1 MKKLSQPRN
10 GQSRVPTR
18 RRFLKGSGAVVA
30 GAIAAP
36 AIWSRRAR
44 AADELN
50 ILTWCDHLD
59 PTLIGAFEE
68 AHGVRVNLKDYEGTG
83 SALAILEQS
92 GPGDWDVWI
101 VNSNDVQEVSKAV
114 KFTELSE
121 SAFDMDSIFPEVR
134 QPQFHYKDG
143 KMIAIPE
150 KFGYTAVCFNREK
163 VDVADLQ
170 TMSVLWNPKYEGR
183 IGIFD
188 WYQPV
193 MQMLLV
199 ANGGDPSNM
208 TMADL
213 EPIREQ
219 LFKIK
224 KVAALIS
231 DVVTCQTALATGD
244 IDILGGGAEFIVSQ
258 LAAGE
263 KPELDWLV
271 PKEGGGRWMQS
282 ITILDGSAR
291 KDLALQFLQYIMSN
305 DGQARL
311 ATSECFWAMPTNM
324 NASLG
329 AEEKK
334 VLRWDDQ
341 AEYLA
346 NTRYDIRQG
355 PELDEAQIDLWAE
368 FLHA

>member
-1 MKKLSQPRN
+1 MMKINQIRN
-10 GQSRVPTR
+10 SRRCVPTR
-18 RRFLKGSGAVVA
+18 RSFLKGSSAVLAGAV
-30 GAIAAP
+30 AAP
-36 AIWSRRAR
+36 LILSRRAQ
-44 AADELN
+44 AAEELN
-50 ILTWCDHLD
+50 VLTWCDHLD
-59 PTLIGAFEE
+59 PKLIGPFEE

-83 SALAILEQS
+83 TALALLEQS

-101 VNSNDVQEVSKAV
+101 VNSNDVQEVSKTV
-114 KFTELSE
+114 KFAELSE
-121 SAFDMDSIFPEVR
+121 SAFDMDSIFSEVR

-150 KFGYTAVCFNREK
+150 KYGYTAICYNRDK
-163 VDVADLQ
+163 VDVADVQ
-170 TMSVLWNPKYEGR
+170 TMSVLWNPKYQDR
-183 IGIFD
+183 VGIFD

-213 EPIREQ
+213 DPIREQ

-282 ITILDGSAR
+282 ITILDGSTR
-291 KDLALQFLQYIMSN
+291 KDLALEFLQYIMSN

-311 ATSECFWAMPTNM
+311 ATSECFWAMPTNV

-341 AEYLA
+341 AKYLA

-355 PELDEAQIDLWAE
+355 PELDVAQIDLWAE
-368 FLHA
+368 FLQA